1 MSPIEHLVVLALENR
16 SFDHLV
22 GSLRSQDSNIDG
34 PIGTEFNYGDPTN
47 QTGKSLV
54 TFDAP
59 YVPDVDPDPGHEFA
73 NVLDQLFLTNAVPS
87 PINPDG
93 CNLGFAYDY
102 RNVCLST
109 GLTEPIALSNAGKVL
124 KCFGAQNLPA
134 LHTLAREFA
143 LCNKWFSSVPGPT
156 WPNRFFF
163 HCATSGGYL
172 DNALRDYT
180 MRTIFQ
186 NLSEA
191 RVNWRVYYHDVPQSL
206 ALANQRQFFGDYY
219 ELFDQAF
226 ARDCGNGLLPQ
237 YSFIEPRYSNE
248 GASRANDQ
256 HPIHGVALGDAL
268 IADVYEAIRSS
279 PNWQKSMLLITWD
292 EHGGFYDH
300 VVPERT
306 VNPDEAAASTFD
318 FTLLGVRVPAVVVS
332 PYVAKGAFDNT
343 VYDHS
348 SICATI
354 KQLFGLGQFLT
365 RRDARAN
372 TFDRLASLV
381 QPRLDAPNVLPRIP
395 DADQMGPADGP
406 ATELHRG
413 LTAMVESLVDPNAG
427 ANPTPK
433 TEQESG
439 RRIRAA
445 MDQYRQA
452 GRSGKGLRRQ

>member
-1 MSPIEHLVVLALENR
+1 MSPIEHFVVLALENR

-22 GSLRSQDSNIDG
+22 GSLRSQDTDIDG
-34 PIGTEFNYGDPTN
+34 PIGTEFNYADPTT

-59 YVPDVDPDPGHEFA
+59 YVPDVDPDPGHEFL
-73 NVLDQLFLTNAVPS
+73 NVLDQLFLAKTVPS
-87 PINPDG
+87 PIDPDR
-93 CNLGFAYDY
+93 CNLGFAFDY
-102 RNVCLST
+102 RNVCMSN
-109 GLTEPIALSNAGKVL
+109 GQTEPVATSNAGNVL
-124 KCFGAQNLPA
+124 KCFGAQKLPA

-143 LCNKWFSSVPGPT
+143 LCNKWFSSLPGPT
-156 WPNRFFF
+156 WPNRFFM

-172 DNALRDYT
+172 DNALRDYP

-186 NLSEA
+186 NLSDA

-206 ALANQRQFFGDYY
+206 ALANQRQYFWRYY

-256 HPIHGVALGDAL
+256 HPIHGVALGDSL
-268 IADVYEAIRSS
+268 IADVYEAMRSS
-279 PNWQKSMLLITWD
+279 PNWETSMLLITWD

-300 VVPERT
+300 VLPPRT
-306 VNPDEAAASTFD
+306 VNPDDTAPAAFD
-318 FTLLGVRVPAVVVS
+318 FTLLGVRVPAIIVS
-332 PYVAKGAFDNT
+332 PYVPKGAVDNT

-354 KQLFGLGQFLT
+354 KGLFGLGEFLT
-365 RRDARAN
+365 RRDAQAN
-372 TFDRLASLV
+372 RFDRLASLAE
-381 QPRLDAPNVLPRIP
+381 PRLDAPTVLPRIP
-395 DADQMGPADGP
+395 NADQLAPVDGR
-406 ATELHRG
+406 ATELHVG
-413 LTAMVESLVDPNAG
+413 LTEMAESLVDPGAG
-427 ANPTPK
+427 AKPAPQ
-433 TEQESG
+433 TEQEAG

-445 MDQYRQA
+445 MDQYRQTESRH
-452 GRSGKGLRRQ
+452 G